1 MEYNDD
7 EINDFSYEL
16 ALKNDNRNYWQF
28 YISLIKTRHELIFT
42 FFYNNDFNAKIIKI
56 NLFLFGFA
64 LNYTVNGFFFSD
76 DTMHNVYVSKGVFD
90 FEYQLP
96 IIFYSSFIS
105 MFLSI
110 AMQKLALS
118 DDAVIDFKQSKEV
131 GDINE
136 KGQKLIK
143 KLKIKFVFYF
153 ILSFLLLLFFWY
165 YVSIFDA
172 VYRNTQYHLIKDTII
187 GFCFL

>member
-1 MEYNDD
+1 
-7 EINDFSYEL
+7 
-16 ALKNDNRNYWQF
+16 
-28 YISLIKTRHELIFT
+28 
-42 FFYNNDFNAKIIKI
+42 
-56 NLFLFGFA
+56 
-64 LNYTVNGFFFSD
+64 
-76 DTMHNVYVSKGVFD
+76 MHNVYVSKGVFD

-110 AMQKLALS
+110 AIQKLALS

-187 GFCFL
+187 GFCFSLIYPFIINLFPGFFRLTALHDPEKDKKYLYNFSKIFNLIT